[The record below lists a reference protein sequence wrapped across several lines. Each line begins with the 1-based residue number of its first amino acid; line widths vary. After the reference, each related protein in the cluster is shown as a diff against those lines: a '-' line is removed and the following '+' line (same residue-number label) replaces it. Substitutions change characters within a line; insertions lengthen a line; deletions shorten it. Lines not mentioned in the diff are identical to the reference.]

1 MFGYKGFIGV
11 IFGMIMLLLSG
22 CFQDAS
28 NALAPVPQTDWR
40 TLATGLEERTIEMD
54 NNPILQLYVLRI
66 DPTHYRFEAHYQP
79 NETAYIDD
87 WRTAHPT
94 AQIIMN
100 ANFFD
105 VDDSVL
111 GLFISH
117 GVTFGRSYT
126 DRGGTFAITDNIP
139 TITHNIYEP
148 IIEDMTTIQHAV
160 QGFPMLVY
168 NGEASFDQAGSAS
181 RRSAIGI
188 DEQGRVLLIVT
199 PIFGPSLSDLST
211 FLATSDLE
219 LVDAFNLDGGRST
232 MMYVAET
239 SSTLR
244 SFERVPAILAV
255 YTIETEES
263 P

>member
-1 MFGYKGFIGV
+1 MVKLFGYKRLVHILS
-11 IFGMIMLLLSG
+11 GMMMLSLVG

-28 NALAPVPQTDWR
+28 NALAPEPQTEWH
-40 TLATGLEERTIEMD
+40 TLATGLEERTIEID
-54 NNPILQLYVLRI
+54 NNPVLQLYILRI
-66 DPTHYRFEAHYQP
+66 DPAHYRFEAHYQP
-79 NETAYIDD
+79 NEPAYIDD

-94 AQIIMN
+94 AKIIMN

-111 GLFISH
+111 GLFISN
-117 GVTFGRSYT
+117 GAVFGRSYT
-126 DRGGTFAITDNIP
+126 DRGGTFSIIDNIP
-139 TITHNIYEP
+139 AITHNIYEP
-148 IIEDMTTIQHAV
+148 LDTTYVQHAV

-168 NGEASFDQAGSAS
+168 DGEASFDQQGSAS

-188 DEQGRVLLIVT
+188 DAEGRVLLIVT
-199 PIFGPSLSDLST
+199 PIFGPSLADLSD
-211 FLATSDLE
+211 FLATSDLG

-232 MMYVAET
+232 MMYVADT
-239 SSTLR
+239 NSTLR

-255 YTIETEES
+255 YEIEET